1 MQASSETKRVAI
13 IGSGIAGL
21 TSAWLLHKQA
31 QKLPNGA
38 PAFEIVV
45 FECADRLGGHTATV
59 DVASAGG
66 VLQIDTGFI
75 VYNDWTYP
83 NFIRLLEEIGV
94 ENQVTDMSFSV
105 SCADTGLEYS
115 GNNLD
120 TLFAQRK
127 NLLSQAYLRMLW
139 NIVRFNKQS
148 VADLAQGNIAADMT
162 LGKYLQKNAYDGL
175 FVSHYLVP
183 MCAAIWSAST
193 KVVVDFPLLF
203 FVQFFKNHGL
213 LSITNRP
220 QWRVIRGGSKQYIA
234 PLTQSFADRI
244 RLNAQI
250 SKVTRTAT
258 DVQLLMQD
266 GQVEHFDEV
275 VFACHS
281 DQALQLLGDASAE
294 EQAIL
299 GAIPYLNNEV
309 VLHTDARLLPQN
321 KKTWAAWNYLLSKD
335 QHNAA
340 VLSYD
345 MNILQSLPGDT
356 TYCVTLNA
364 TDRIDPR
371 KIIGQYQYAHPSFSL
386 ASAAAQQ
393 QWPLIN
399 GINRSWFC
407 GAYWGNGFHE
417 DGVVSAQRVAQ
428 GLGVTW
434 S

>member
-1 MQASSETKRVAI
+1 MHAAHDTKRVVI
-13 IGSGIAGL
+13 IGAGIAGL
-21 TSAWLLHKQA
+21 TSAWLLHHHA
-31 QKLPNGA
+31 SKLPDGS
-38 PAFEIVV
+38 PAFAITV
-45 FECADRLGGHTATV
+45 FENAARLGGHTATV
-59 DVASAGG
+59 AVESKSGM
-66 VLQIDTGFI
+66 LQIDTGFI

-83 NFIRLLEEIGV
+83 NFIKLLQEIGV
-94 ENQVTDMSFSV
+94 DNQVTDMSFSV

-127 NLLSQAYLRMLW
+127 NLLSQAYLLMLW
-139 NIVRFNKQS
+139 NIVRFNRQS
-148 VADLAQGNIAADMT
+148 VADLAQGKIDADMT
-162 LGKYLQKNAYDGL
+162 LEKYLRDNGYEGL

-193 KVVVDFPLLF
+193 RVVLDFPLLF

-234 PLTQSFADRI
+234 PLTAGFSDKI
-244 RLNAQI
+244 RLD
-250 SKVTRTAT
+250 SKIAAVTRTAT
-258 DVQLLMQD
+258 SVQLLMHD

-275 VFACHS
+275 IFACHS
-281 DQALQLLGDASAE
+281 DQALQLLGDAGPE
-294 EQAIL
+294 EKAIL

-309 VLHTDARLLPQN
+309 VLHTDTTLLPRHR
-321 KKTWAAWNYLLSKD
+321 KAWAAWNYLLSKE
-335 QHNAA
+335 QQNAA

-345 MNILQSLPGDT
+345 MNILQSLPGDQ

-364 TDRIDPR
+364 SDRIDPR
-371 KIIGQYQYAHPSFSL
+371 KIIGEYQYAHPSFSL

-393 QWPLIN
+393 QWATIN
-399 GINRSWFC
+399 GVKRSWFC

-417 DGVVSAQRVAQ
+417 DGVVSAKRVAQ

-434 S
+434 N

>member
-1 MQASSETKRVAI
+1 LQATHETKRVAI

-21 TSAWLLHKQA
+21 TSAWLLHQRA
-31 QKLPNGA
+31 EKLPNGA
-38 PAFEIVV
+38 PAFEITV
-45 FECADRLGGHTATV
+45 FECAGRLGGHTATV
-59 DVASAGG
+59 EVESESG

-83 NFIRLLEEIGV
+83 NFIKLLEEIGV
-94 ENQVTDMSFSV
+94 ENQITDMSFSV

-127 NLLSQAYLRMLW
+127 NLLSQAYLLMLW
-139 NIVRFNKQS
+139 NIVRFNRQS
-148 VADLAQGNIAADMT
+148 VADLAQGKIDAGMT
-162 LGKYLQKNAYDGL
+162 LGRYLHDNAYDGL

-193 KVVVDFPLLF
+193 KVVLEFPLLF

-213 LSITNRP
+213 LNITHRP
-220 QWRVIRGGSKQYIA
+220 QWRVIRGGSKQYIG
-234 PLTQSFADRI
+234 PLTQSFSDRI
-244 RLNAQI
+244 RLNIRIAR
-250 SKVTRTAT
+250 VTRTDA

-266 GQVEHFDEV
+266 GQVELFDEV
-275 VFACHS
+275 IFACHS
-281 DQALQLLGDASAE
+281 DQALQLLGDASVE
-294 EQAIL
+294 EKAVL

-309 VLHTDARLLPQN
+309 VLHTDTTLLPRHR
-321 KKTWAAWNYLLSKD
+321 KTWAAWNYLLSKD

-345 MNILQSLPGDT
+345 MNILQSLPGDK

-364 TDRIDPR
+364 TDRIAPK

-399 GINRSWFC
+399 GVRRSWFC

-417 DGVVSAQRVAQ
+417 DGVVSAKRVAQ

-434 S
+434 N